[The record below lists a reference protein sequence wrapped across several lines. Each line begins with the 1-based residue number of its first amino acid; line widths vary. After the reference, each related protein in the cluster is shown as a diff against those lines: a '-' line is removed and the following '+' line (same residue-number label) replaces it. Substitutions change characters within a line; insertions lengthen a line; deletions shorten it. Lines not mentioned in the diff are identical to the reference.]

1 MQKTFESSIN
11 PLSIVLFLF
20 SFSFFGGREKKNLF
34 FTQVE
39 VLLFA
44 IQRST
49 VGKEIIHHV
58 CLGKLF
64 PSLSHSPLS
73 HPLTRHTHTR
83 ASSLA
88 SYLDRISIFSAS
100 SIVIQRLN
108 CSSH

>member
-1 MQKTFESSIN
+1 MQKTFQSSIN

-20 SFSFFGGREKKNLF
+20 SFSFFGREEKKKYLF

-64 PSLSHSPLS
+64 SLSLS
-73 HPLTRHTHTR
+73 LIPPFHT
-83 ASSLA
+83 L
-88 SYLDRISIFSAS
+88 
-100 SIVIQRLN
+100 
-108 CSSH
+108 